1 MLKWFQAGED
11 LTFDIE
17 LIVGGVPAQP
27 DAGTTS
33 VTVRDQSGQVLADL
47 DHKPITVPGTTASI
61 SVPAGENQIAAGSDT
76 ETRYVTLSYISGGQ
90 SRQQTAAYG
99 LHPFLP
105 IEASQDA
112 VRSLLGVA
120 SDELPDDD
128 IELVP
133 AYYDLVADN
142 GDAFKNAFTTGNRQ
156 RQQANRALALRA
168 ALDALPSLQL
178 RVFQARTSENN
189 SFGRF
194 QTVDFQQLRA
204 DLTDQLAAAL
214 NIAVASTV
222 AVSVPTL
229 FVVSTPT
236 DPVTNT

>member
-1 MLKWFQAGED
+1 MKWFQAGED

-17 LIVGGVPAQP
+17 LIVGGVPTQP
-27 DAGTTS
+27 DAGTVTA
-33 VTVRDQSGQVLADL
+33 TVRDQTGQVVAGL

-61 SVPAGENQIAAGSDT
+61 SVPAGANAIASET
-76 ETRYVTLSYISGGQ
+76 ESRYVTLSYIAGGQ
-90 SRQQTAAYG
+90 SRQQHAAYS

-105 IEASQDA
+105 LEASADA
-112 VRSLLGVA
+112 VRGLLGVA

-189 SFGRF
+189 TFGRF
-194 QTVDFQQLRA
+194 QTVDFQQLRV

-214 NIAVASTV
+214 NIANAST
-222 AVSVPTL
+222 ATVSIPTL

-236 DPVTNT
+236 DPVTNS